1 MWMNKLPKP
10 MRKPALLALALLLSL
25 TNVSVAQD
33 DLRANLFQQAD
44 AARSAADAANA
55 KLLAPTNYERG
66 QRAYV
71 EADRDLARG
80 RNLARIRTK
89 LVSASDYFAKAE
101 AAAEIAKITL
111 ASVIKTRSDA
121 LEAKANSFAG
131 DLWGK
136 AERDFNSAMTRLEA
150 GDIKLARSR
159 AASAEETFRDAE
171 LSAIKSQY
179 LSQTRALLAE
189 AEKNRVQRYAPRT
202 LEKAQSLLARAEQE
216 LTDNRYDTDLPR
228 SLATEANYEARH
240 AIYLAEHIR
249 DMRDNRQTLEDAIL
263 EYEEPLRRIA
273 ASADIV
279 ARLDNGPDPVA
290 NELSQLVEDMAD
302 RNQRLT
308 QDVEENNV
316 RIAGLEEEIRELD
329 EQLGGVSEERVAL
342 VKRLEAE
349 ARIKEQFERL
359 ETTFARDEARVYR
372 QGNDIIMRLVGLTFA
387 SGQSNVEPIYRA
399 LLTKVHNAVEVF
411 PRSQVVI
418 EGHTDSYG
426 GDESNMAL
434 SKRRAESVGDYMV
447 AQFGVPAYRISA
459 DGFGETRPIANN
471 ETAEGRAR
479 NRRIDVVIKPQ
490 LD

>member
-1 MWMNKLPKP
+1 MNKLPI
-10 MRKPALLALALLLSL
+10 L
-25 TNVSVAQD
+25 TAVVLFVVTAGAVAQD
-33 DLRANLFQQAD
+33 ELRSTLFKQAD
-44 AARSAADAANA
+44 EAKTAAEAANA
-55 KLLAPTNYERG
+55 ELLSPTNFERG

-80 RNLARIRTK
+80 RNLARVRTK
-89 LVSASDYFAKAE
+89 LVDASDYFSKAE

-121 LEAKANSFAG
+121 LQAKANSFASE
-131 DLWGK
+131 LWTR
-136 AERDFNSAMTRLEA
+136 AERDFNGAMTRLEA

-159 AASAEETFRDAE
+159 ASDAEGTYRDAE
-171 LSAIKSQY
+171 LSAIKTQY

-189 AEKNRVQRYAPRT
+189 AEKARVQRYAPRT
-202 LEKAQSLLARAEQE
+202 LAKAQSLLERAEQE
-216 LTDNRYDTDLPR
+216 LNENRYDTDLPR

-249 DMRDNRQTLEDAIL
+249 EMRDERQGLEDAIL

-273 ASADIV
+273 ASADKV
-279 ARLDNGPDPVA
+279 ARLDAGPEPLAADLS
-290 NELSQLVEDMAD
+290 ELIEDLRD
-302 RNQRLT
+302 NNQRLT

-349 ARIKEQFERL
+349 ARIREQFSRI
-359 ETTFARDEARVYR
+359 ETMFQRNEARVYR
-372 QGNDIIMRLVGLTFA
+372 EGNDIIMRLVGLTFA
-387 SGQSNVEPIYRA
+387 SGQSNVDPRYA
-399 LLTKVHNAVEVF
+399 PLLTRVRDAVEVF
-411 PRSQVVI
+411 PRSQIVI

-426 GDESNMAL
+426 GDDSNMAL
-434 SKRRAESVGDYMV
+434 SKRRAEAVSIYFT
-447 AQFGVPAYRISA
+447 AQLGIPSFRLSA
-459 DGFGETRPIANN
+459 SGFGETQPIANN